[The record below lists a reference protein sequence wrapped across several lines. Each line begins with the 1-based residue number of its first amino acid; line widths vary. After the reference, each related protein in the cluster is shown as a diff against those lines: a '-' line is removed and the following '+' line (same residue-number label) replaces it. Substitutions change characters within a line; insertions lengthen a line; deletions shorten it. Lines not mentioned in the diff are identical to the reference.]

1 MTENDKRQKL
11 KTYLRKN
18 KVSSN
23 VLCERI
29 RQATP
34 SRIAPQTINRWLR
47 KEQTITLQTWDVIN
61 KHIEQ

>member
-29 RQATP
+29 RQETP

-47 KEQTITLQTWDVIN
+47 KEQTITLSTWDVIN